1 MDIEVFNQFVDEAL
15 EGVPENLSSHIENL
29 SIVVDSFPD
38 EDQLFSVGLQP
49 GDTLFGLYQ
58 GVPLPLRS
66 ANYSLVL
73 PDVITIYKDVIE
85 AECRSDLEIRE
96 QVRKTVIHELGHYF
110 GFNDDE
116 LYALETRWNDAGR

>member
-116 LYALETRWNDAGR
+116 LYALEKGWNQARR

>member
-38 EDQLFSVGLQP
+38 EDQLFSVGLLP

-116 LYALETRWNDAGR
+116 LYALEKRWNDAGR

>member
-49 GDTLFGLYQ
+49 RDTLFGLYQ

-116 LYALETRWNDAGR
+116 LYALEKRWNDAGR

>member
-66 ANYSLVL
+66 ANY
-73 PDVITIYKDVIE
+73 
-85 AECRSDLEIRE
+85 
-96 QVRKTVIHELGHYF
+96 
-110 GFNDDE
+110 
-116 LYALETRWNDAGR
+116 

>member
-85 AECRSDLEIRE
+85 AECRSDLEIRV

-116 LYALETRWNDAGR
+116 LYALEKRWNDAGR

>member
-1 MDIEVFNQFVDEAL
+1 MNI
-15 EGVPENLSSHIENL
+15 I
-29 SIVVDSFPD
+29 VDSFPD
-38 EDQLFSVGLQP
+38 EDQLFSVGLQH

-58 GVPLPLRS
+58 GVPLPLRGG
-66 ANYSLVL
+66 NYSLVL

-85 AECRSDLEIRE
+85 AECGSDLEIRE

-116 LYALETRWNDAGR
+116 LYALEKGWKQARR

>member
-38 EDQLFSVGLQP
+38 EDQLFSVGLKP

-116 LYALETRWNDAGR
+116 LYALEKRWNDAGR

>member
-1 MDIEVFNQFVDEAL
+1 M
-15 EGVPENLSSHIENL
+15 

-116 LYALETRWNDAGR
+116 LYALEKRWNDAGR

>member
-38 EDQLFSVGLQP
+38 EDQLFSVGLHP

-116 LYALETRWNDAGR
+116 LYALEKRWNDAGR

>member
-1 MDIEVFNQFVDEAL
+1 VDIEVFNQFVDEAL

-116 LYALETRWNDAGR
+116 LYALEKRWNDAGR

>member
-15 EGVPENLSSHIENL
+15 EGVPESLSSHIENL
-29 SIVVDSFPD
+29 NIIVDSFPD

-116 LYALETRWNDAGR
+116 LYALEKRWNDAGR

>member
-116 LYALETRWNDAGR
+116 LYALEKRWNDAGR

>member
-49 GDTLFGLYQ
+49 GDTLFGLYL

-116 LYALETRWNDAGR
+116 LYALEKRWNDAGR

>member
-15 EGVPENLSSHIENL
+15 EGVPESLSSHIENL
-29 SIVVDSFPD
+29 NIIVDSFPD

-58 GVPLPLRS
+58 GVPLPLRGG
-66 ANYSLVL
+66 NYSLVL

-85 AECRSDLEIRE
+85 AECGSDLEIRE
-96 QVRKTVIHELGHYF
+96 QVRKTLIHELGHYF

-116 LYALETRWNDAGR
+116 LYALEKGWNQARR

>member
-58 GVPLPLRS
+58 GVPLPVRS

-116 LYALETRWNDAGR
+116 LYALEKRWNDAGR

>member
-116 LYALETRWNDAGR
+116 LYALEKRWNDA

>member
-1 MDIEVFNQFVDEAL
+1 MDIQVFNQFVDEAL

-116 LYALETRWNDAGR
+116 LYALEKRWNDAGR

>member
-15 EGVPENLSSHIENL
+15 EGVPESLSSHIENL
-29 SIVVDSFPD
+29 NIIVDSFPD

-58 GVPLPLRS
+58 GVPLPLRGG
-66 ANYSLVL
+66 NYSLVL

-116 LYALETRWNDAGR
+116 LYALEKRWNDAGR

>member
-29 SIVVDSFPD
+29 SIVVDSFHD
-38 EDQLFSVGLQP
+38 EDQLFSVGLHP

-116 LYALETRWNDAGR
+116 LYALEKRWNDAGR

>member
-1 MDIEVFNQFVDEAL
+1 VDIEVFNQFVAEAF
-15 EGVPENLSSHIENL
+15 EGIPENLSSHIENL
-29 SIVVDSFPD
+29 NIVVASFPD

-58 GVPLPLRS
+58 GVPLPMRGE
-66 ANYSLVL
+66 NYSLVL

-85 AECRSDLEIRE
+85 SQCGSDLEVRD

-116 LYALETRWNDAGR
+116 LYVFEKGWNSARR

>member
-73 PDVITIYKDVIE
+73 PDVITCLLYT
-85 AECRSDLEIRE
+85 SDAA
-96 QVRKTVIHELGHYF
+96 
-110 GFNDDE
+110 DE
-116 LYALETRWNDAGR
+116 

>member
-110 GFNDDE
+110 GFNDDQ
-116 LYALETRWNDAGR
+116 LYALEKRWNDAGR